1 MLPQHRER
9 SERSIVIV
17 SVGAE
22 RRSRTAAAR
31 ILPALVLGLLT
42 ACSNTATSASN
53 SAATDAPPQHA
64 HIGSAAPNWTEPK
77 AGGGTLEL
85 ASLKGKAVYLNF
97 FATWCPP
104 CNEEA
109 PAINALQQKY
119 ASQGL
124 QVVGVDVLENAAAA
138 AKFRDQHKLTYP
150 ALADSGTLRDEY
162 NINGL
167 PVHVFIDR
175 AGIVKNIV
183 VGELTPDEMDENV
196 QRILH

>member
-1 MLPQHRER
+1 MKTRFIFAALLLA
-9 SERSIVIV
+9 
-17 SVGAE
+17 SVA
-22 RRSRTAAAR
+22 
-31 ILPALVLGLLT
+31 
-42 ACSNTATSASN
+42 ACSNASN
-53 SAATDAPPQHA
+53 SAANSAADANAAPQHA

-138 AKFRDQHKLTYP
+138 EKFRTEHQLAYP

-183 VGELTPDEMDENV
+183 VGELSPSEMDENV
-196 QRILH
+196 QRIIR